1 MIADRQ
7 TRRHTDTLITVLR
20 AADVSTLWRYTSLFV
35 VVVVFVIII
44 IIFDGSTQFPGN
56 KKITLC
62 NSKSTKLKLE

>member
-7 TRRHTDTLITVLR
+7 TRRHTDTLITILR

-35 VVVVFVIII
+35 VVVGFVI

-62 NSKSTKLKLE
+62 NSKITKLKLE